1 MNGYLDILIT
11 LHVAVSQTVSIAWN
25 EAGEDGVA
33 QRHSV
38 EGIVETLA
46 CTQQIVDIGPVEVD
60 NERCEDL
67 GDWERCKW

>member
-33 QRHSV
+33 QSHSV

-46 CTQQIVDIGPVEVD
+46 CT
-60 NERCEDL
+60 
-67 GDWERCKW
+67 